1 MQDIFITLSRM
12 PGEFFLVKVPS
23 MLNMSWKGK
32 PFQPAPSYWALI
44 PVRLD
49 AAIKNHPVQENR
61 SY

>member
-1 MQDIFITLSRM
+1 M

-32 PFQPAPSYWALI
+32 PFKPAPSYWALI

-49 AAIKNHPVQENR
+49 AAIRQQPGMDNR
-61 SY
+61 N